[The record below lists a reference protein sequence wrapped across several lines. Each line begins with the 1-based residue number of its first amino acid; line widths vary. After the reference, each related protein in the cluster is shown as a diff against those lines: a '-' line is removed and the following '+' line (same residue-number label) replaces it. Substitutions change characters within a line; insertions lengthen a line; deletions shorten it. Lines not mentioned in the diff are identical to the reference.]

1 MAVEF
6 TVSATFSVSKK
17 LLYDTWLSSSGH
29 GDMTNDQAEYS
40 DMVGE
45 KFLAYDGYI
54 WGKNIELI
62 PFDKIVQSWRTSDF
76 SDDEE
81 DSRLEISFFSED
93 EYTILTIFHSK
104 LPPHGM
110 TYNQGWIDNYFEP
123 MTAYF
128 NSL

>member
-45 KFLAYDGYI
+45 KFLAY
-54 WGKNIELI
+54 
-62 PFDKIVQSWRTSDF
+62 
-76 SDDEE
+76 
-81 DSRLEISFFSED
+81 
-93 EYTILTIFHSK
+93 
-104 LPPHGM
+104 
-110 TYNQGWIDNYFEP
+110 
-123 MTAYF
+123 
-128 NSL
+128 SL